1 MYNLYDYLTY
11 QCVFFVFFSNNVR
24 SYDPRSDL
32 TIHDPI
38 YLPRSYVGSILTTL
52 LTVHILM
59 LLIVGVSVIFVCK
72 RFKKLVIILGTP
84 MHVHVDLFL
93 VVVRKLQNSSE
104 HLTTLHPHFLHLC
117 LLANCSKTSLSILE
131 EDISE
136 VDHLDD
142 LFLYCY
148 NGWVVSA
155 NTFQFLWL
163 YF

>member
-32 TIHDPI
+32 PPTILRRI
-38 YLPRSYVGSILTTL
+38 SILTTL

-84 MHVHVDLFL
+84 MHAHVDLFL